1 MSIEKSQH
9 EEFANNDNINDLDN
23 IEMNIK
29 SFHFVFDFQQK
40 KVKPCKNMDK
50 IFWHKEAHLQ
60 WMHLSIKLLYSSLY
74 PVEIKKNFSVDKLYK
89 DLCDYMHLLFE
100 AMTSFARIYVFSL
113 PYFAININI
122 NFVSALALSLFLG
135 SWFGEQNFINF

>member
-40 KVKPCKNMDK
+40 
-50 IFWHKEAHLQ
+50 
-60 WMHLSIKLLYSSLY
+60 S
-74 PVEIKKNFSVDKLYK
+74 
-89 DLCDYMHLLFE
+89 
-100 AMTSFARIYVFSL
+100 
-113 PYFAININI
+113 
-122 NFVSALALSLFLG
+122 
-135 SWFGEQNFINF
+135 

>member
-40 KVKPCKNMDK
+40 KLASTHALLHIQAKKELK
-50 IFWHKEAHLQ
+50 FWIFL
-60 WMHLSIKLLYSSLY
+60 
-74 PVEIKKNFSVDKLYK
+74 
-89 DLCDYMHLLFE
+89 
-100 AMTSFARIYVFSL
+100 
-113 PYFAININI
+113 
-122 NFVSALALSLFLG
+122 
-135 SWFGEQNFINF
+135 

>member
-1 MSIEKSQH
+1 MNASVYKTFIFESIPRG
-9 EEFANNDNINDLDN
+9 N
-23 IEMNIK
+23 
-29 SFHFVFDFQQK
+29 
-40 KVKPCKNMDK
+40 
-50 IFWHKEAHLQ
+50 
-60 WMHLSIKLLYSSLY
+60 
-74 PVEIKKNFSVDKLYK
+74 KKNFSVDKLYK

-135 SWFGEQNFINF
+135 S